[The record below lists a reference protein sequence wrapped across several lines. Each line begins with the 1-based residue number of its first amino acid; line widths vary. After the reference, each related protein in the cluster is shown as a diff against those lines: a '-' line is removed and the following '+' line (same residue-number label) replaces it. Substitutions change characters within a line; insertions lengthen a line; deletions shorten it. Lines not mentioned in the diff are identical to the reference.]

1 MNGPLTLSLPQP
13 LVEVSEVSKSF
24 GHLQVLRRVSF
35 DIRAGRITAILGPNA
50 AGKSTVIKTILGLT
64 RADSGRIMVGGD
76 PVGEDPGYRA
86 SIGYMPQAAHFPENL
101 TGREVLAMLQ
111 ALRAEDGEDTS
122 LLGALELEAELSKPV
137 RTMSGGTRQKL
148 NAAVAFLFHPSLL
161 ILDEP
166 TAGLDPVASRIL
178 KQKIRSVRSEG
189 ATVILTSHVL
199 AEVEG
204 LADDV
209 VVLLDGRVAYTG
221 TLRHL
226 VETSGEDGLEGAVA
240 YLMRRA
246 AP

>member
-1 MNGPLTLSLPQP
+1 MTSSLTLTLPQP
-13 LVEVSEVSKSF
+13 LLEVSEVSKSF
-24 GHLQVLRRVSF
+24 GRLPVLRRVSF
-35 DIRAGRITAILGPNA
+35 GIRAGRITAILGPNA
-50 AGKSTVIKTILGLT
+50 AGKSTIIKTILGLT
-64 RADSGRIMVGGD
+64 RADSGRIVVNGD
-76 PVGEDPGYRA
+76 LVCEDPGYRA
-86 SIGYMPQAAHFPENL
+86 GIGYMPQAAPFPENL
-101 TGREVLAMLQ
+101 TGREVLAMLGE
-111 ALRAEDGEDTS
+111 LREEAGEDTG
-122 LLGALELEAELSKPV
+122 LLRELELEGELTKPV

-148 NAAVAFLFHPSLL
+148 NAAVAFMFHPSLL

-209 VVLLDGRVAYTG
+209 IVLLDGRVAYTG

-240 YLMRRA
+240 YLMQRA
-246 AP
+246 TS

>member
-1 MNGPLTLSLPQP
+1 MTDSLTLMLPQP
-13 LVEVSEVSKSF
+13 LLEVSEVSKSF
-24 GHLQVLRRVSF
+24 GRLPVLRRVSF
-35 DIRAGRITAILGPNA
+35 GIRAGRITAILGPNA

-64 RADSGRIMVGGD
+64 RADSGRIVVNGN
-76 PVGEDPGYRA
+76 PVSEDPGYRA
-86 SIGYMPQAAHFPENL
+86 GIGYMPQAAPFPENL
-101 TGREVLAMLQ
+101 TGREVLAMLRE
-111 ALRAEDGEDTS
+111 LREEAGEDTG
-122 LLGALELEAELSKPV
+122 LLRELELEGELSKPV

-148 NAAVAFLFHPSLL
+148 NAAVAFMFHPSLL

-178 KQKIRSVRSEG
+178 KRKIRSVRSEG

-204 LADDV
+204 LADDLI
-209 VVLLDGRVAYTG
+209 VLLDGRVAYTG

-240 YLMRRA
+240 YLMQRPA
-246 AP
+246 S

>member
-1 MNGPLTLSLPQP
+1 MTDSLTLMLPQP
-13 LVEVSEVSKSF
+13 LLEVSEVSKSF
-24 GHLQVLRRVSF
+24 GRLPVLRRVSF
-35 DIRAGRITAILGPNA
+35 GIRAGRITAILGPNA

-64 RADSGRIMVGGD
+64 RADSGRIVVNGN
-76 PVGEDPGYRA
+76 PVSEDPGYRA
-86 SIGYMPQAAHFPENL
+86 GIGYMPQAGPFPENL
-101 TGREVLAMLQ
+101 TGREVLAMLRE
-111 ALRAEDGEDTS
+111 LREEAGEDTG
-122 LLGALELEAELSKPV
+122 LLRELELEGELSKPV

-148 NAAVAFLFHPSLL
+148 NAAVAFMFHPSLL

-178 KQKIRSVRSEG
+178 KRKIRSVRSEG

-204 LADDV
+204 LADDLI
-209 VVLLDGRVAYTG
+209 VLLDGRVAYTG

-240 YLMRRA
+240 YLMQRPA
-246 AP
+246 S

>member
-1 MNGPLTLSLPQP
+1 MLPQP
-13 LVEVSEVSKSF
+13 LLEVSEVSKSF
-24 GHLQVLRRVSF
+24 GRLPVLRRVSF
-35 DIRAGRITAILGPNA
+35 GIRAGRITAILGPNA

-64 RADSGRIMVGGD
+64 RADSGRIVVNGN
-76 PVGEDPGYRA
+76 PVSEDPGYRA
-86 SIGYMPQAAHFPENL
+86 GIGYMPQAAPFPENL
-101 TGREVLAMLQ
+101 TGREVLAMLRE
-111 ALRAEDGEDTS
+111 LREEAGEDTG
-122 LLGALELEAELSKPV
+122 LLRELELEGELSKPV

-148 NAAVAFLFHPSLL
+148 NAAVAFMFHPSLL

-178 KQKIRSVRSEG
+178 KRKIRSVRSEG

-204 LADDV
+204 LADDLI
-209 VVLLDGRVAYTG
+209 VLLDGRVAYTG

-240 YLMRRA
+240 YLMQRPA
-246 AP
+246 S

>member
-1 MNGPLTLSLPQP
+1 MTDSLTLMLPQP
-13 LVEVSEVSKSF
+13 LLEVSEVSKSF
-24 GHLQVLRRVSF
+24 GRLPVLRRVSF
-35 DIRAGRITAILGPNA
+35 GIRAGRITAILGPNA

-64 RADSGRIMVGGD
+64 RADSGRIVVNGS
-76 PVGEDPGYRA
+76 PVSEDPGYRA
-86 SIGYMPQAAHFPENL
+86 GIGYMPQAAPFPENL
-101 TGREVLAMLQ
+101 TGREVLAMLRE
-111 ALRAEDGEDTS
+111 LREEAGEDTG
-122 LLGALELEAELSKPV
+122 LLRELELEGELSKPV

-148 NAAVAFLFHPSLL
+148 NAAVAFMFHPSLL

-178 KQKIRSVRSEG
+178 KRKIRSVRSEG

-204 LADDV
+204 LADDLI
-209 VVLLDGRVAYTG
+209 VLLDGRVAYTG

-240 YLMRRA
+240 YLMQRPA
-246 AP
+246 S

>member
-1 MNGPLTLSLPQP
+1 MTDSLTLMLPQP
-13 LVEVSEVSKSF
+13 LLEVSEVSKSF
-24 GHLQVLRRVSF
+24 GRLPVLRRVSF
-35 DIRAGRITAILGPNA
+35 GIRAGRITAILGPNA

-64 RADSGRIMVGGD
+64 RADSGRIVVNGN
-76 PVGEDPGYRA
+76 PVSEDPGYRA
-86 SIGYMPQAAHFPENL
+86 GIGYMPQAAPFPENL
-101 TGREVLAMLQ
+101 TGREVLAMLRE
-111 ALRAEDGEDTS
+111 LREEAGEDTG
-122 LLGALELEAELSKPV
+122 LLRELELEGELSKPV

-148 NAAVAFLFHPSLL
+148 NAAVAFMFHPSLM

-178 KQKIRSVRSEG
+178 KRKIRSVRSEG

-204 LADDV
+204 LADDLI
-209 VVLLDGRVAYTG
+209 VLLDGRVAYTG

-240 YLMRRA
+240 YLMQRPA
-246 AP
+246 S